1 MSPNIKEK
9 IKNYIEIA
17 DVTINLHYFSDN
29 YLELSIEVLKY
40 LQHNNLG
47 DVPID
52 DLVKRLEYSLNNKG
66 E

>member
-1 MSPNIKEK
+1 MPHNVEER
-9 IKNYIEIA
+9 IKNYIELA
-17 DVTINLHYFSDN
+17 DVTINLEYFSDN

-52 DLVKRLEYSLNNKG
+52 DLVKRLEYNLSDKG